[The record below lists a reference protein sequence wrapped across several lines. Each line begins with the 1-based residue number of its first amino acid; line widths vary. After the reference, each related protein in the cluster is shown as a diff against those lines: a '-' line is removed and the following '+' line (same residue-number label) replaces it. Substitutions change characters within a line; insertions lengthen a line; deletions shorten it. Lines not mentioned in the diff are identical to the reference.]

1 MDEID
6 KDFIE
11 MYQGF
16 GTAMGLDNLFIT
28 LFAKLYIEPEEL
40 AMDEL
45 AKETGYSLASVSNK
59 VKMLEAM
66 GIVKKIRKP
75 GSKKIFLYAEKDFL
89 KMTKNHLVKEEENCI
104 NLVKA
109 KLPDIIKKYKNKVKT
124 ERAKGKLRILE
135 NYYNQIL
142 KFESLIANIRKEIEK
157 LE

>member
-1 MDEID
+1 MDDID

-11 MYQGF
+11 MYRGF

-59 VKMLEAM
+59 IKMLEAM
-66 GIVKKIRKP
+66 GIVKRTRKP

-89 KMTKNHLVKEEENCI
+89 KMTKNHLVKKEENCI
-104 NLVKA
+104 NFVKA

>member
-59 VKMLEAM
+59 VKMLETM
-66 GIVKKIRKP
+66 GIVKRTRKP

-89 KMTKNHLVKEEENCI
+89 KMTKNHIVKKEENCI